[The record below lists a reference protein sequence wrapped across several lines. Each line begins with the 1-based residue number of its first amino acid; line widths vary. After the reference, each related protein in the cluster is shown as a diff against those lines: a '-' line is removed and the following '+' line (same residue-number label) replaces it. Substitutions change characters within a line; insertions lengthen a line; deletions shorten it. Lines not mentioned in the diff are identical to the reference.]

1 MSVVSSVSSCGA
13 LRIAPWRPPKA
24 PEMKAQKA
32 KNSKMEV
39 VPALINSLY
48 GRLRKRTIFGN
59 LRGGPHELASKKAK
73 MTELSTFSS
82 ISYCGTIRFAPWRA
96 AFPW

>member
-1 MSVVSSVSSCGA
+1 MGAWENGPFLATCGG
-13 LRIAPWRPPKA
+13 A
-24 PEMKAQKA
+24 PETSQNDRLAQKA

-39 VPALINSLY
+39 VPALINSVY

-59 LRGGPHELASKKAK
+59 LWGGPHELASKKAK

-82 ISYCGTIRFAPWRA
+82 ISSCRTLRFAPWRA
-96 AFPW
+96 AFP